1 MLSVQQFRPR
11 PPKAT
16 DIKTEIC
23 PVPMATW
30 EQASNK
36 ANGVGGGVRRD
47 GRVGEV
53 GGSRTLTTET
63 LIIRRLQGTTPTRA
77 GSPGGGASLRCLGFV
92 FVSLISKFSAMAF
105 NFF

>member
-1 MLSVQQFRPR
+1 MGTGGSLLPGWRKWVSSVQQFRPC

-36 ANGVGGGVRRD
+36 AKGGG
-47 GRVGEV
+47 
-53 GGSRTLTTET
+53 
-63 LIIRRLQGTTPTRA
+63 
-77 GSPGGGASLRCLGFV
+77 GGG
-92 FVSLISKFSAMAF
+92 
-105 NFF
+105 